1 MTDFKEILQGTE
13 EWHKARLGCLTA
25 SKANDA
31 VAAKTTAAY
40 QNYLWQLVAE
50 RLTGLSEDSYTNSDM
65 QRGTDMEPI
74 ARAAYEAH
82 TGEFVTQTG
91 FWLHPSIK
99 WLGASPDGLVGDDG
113 LIEIKCPRTSTHL
126 KYRKDDKPPTKYKN
140 QMMVQLMCTGRK
152 WVDFVSFDDRLPADR
167 QLFISRF
174 EPKEEELDDLS
185 EKLVEFLAEVQKE
198 CER

>member
-1 MTDFKEILQGTE
+1 VNYKEITQGTP
-13 EWHKARLGCLTA
+13 EWLQARLGCLTA
-25 SKANDA
+25 SRANDA

-50 RLTGLSEDSYTNSDM
+50 RLTGQQEDSYTNADM
-65 QRGTDMEPI
+65 LRGTEKEPI

-82 TGEFVTQTG
+82 TGNFVTQTG
-91 FWLHPSIK
+91 FWLHPTIQ

-126 KYRKDDKPPTKYKN
+126 QYRKANKPPTKYTR

-152 WVDFVSFDDRLPADR
+152 WVDFVSFDDRLPVDR
-167 QLFISRF
+167 QLFIVRF
-174 EPKEEELDDLS
+174 EPKQEDLDELQTS
-185 EKLVEFLAEVQKE
+185 LVAFLAEVEKE
-198 CER
+198 CK